1 MYRVRDYLETFV
13 SGLTTCLRQDYSW
26 GCGWKKPN
34 CQQEMGNKQQSQ
46 QSNVLLSH
54 PSTPT
59 SSFRWETTSLTSS
72 FAPDG
77 ARRRLLSLVRK
88 RNSILEFVETTD
100 AVVFLSKPRHCNLF
114 IKCQFSRKAAILSHW
129 LPRSPPSSRCTFATS
144 FTHGYIFVLVSSSGF
159 KTWVYFWYIKPSIYE
174 ILNKKTSDFFI
185 CNTSQIIFYWYG
197 QQNNLITEIILL
209 LVSMRIIYSARA
221 PQKIC

>member
-1 MYRVRDYLETFV
+1 
-13 SGLTTCLRQDYSW
+13 
-26 GCGWKKPN
+26 
-34 CQQEMGNKQQSQ
+34 MGNKQQSQ
-46 QSNVLLSH
+46 QSSVLLSH

-88 RNSILEFVETTD
+88 RNSISEFVETTD

-129 LPRSPPSSRCTFATS
+129 LPRSPPSSRCTFASS

-159 KTWVYFWYIKPSIYE
+159 KTWVY
-174 ILNKKTSDFFI
+174 L
-185 CNTSQIIFYWYG
+185 
-197 QQNNLITEIILL
+197 
-209 LVSMRIIYSARA
+209 
-221 PQKIC
+221 